1 MKLPA
6 RDYGYLLPF
15 GIVGGIFAIVTA
27 TQSFQGLGLFVTF
40 VGLPLADRL
49 IGLSRENPTPAQ
61 ERELGPHPWYR
72 GLLFAWAAVQL
83 SLIGLGL
90 WRIHLLVDPPLWK
103 VALLAIPLGLTNGG
117 IGITVA
123 HELGHRSER
132 FDRWVARVLLLSVS
146 YGHFTIEHNQ
156 GHHVRVA
163 TPDDPA
169 TARLGEGFWRFLV
182 RTVPTQYLHAWEL
195 ENARCRRNAGRA
207 LVVGNAMLWLTL
219 VPLVLVGGLFA
230 VGGAK
235 LAVYFAAQSAFSI
248 LLLEAVNY
256 VEHYGLRRRELST
269 GRYEP
274 VAPHHSWNASFAI
287 TNWTLFALQRHSDHH
302 ASPGRPYQLLRHVDG
317 APQLPAGYPVMIML
331 ALVPPLW
338 HRVMAPR
345 AQEAARLGAPAEQP
359 GPALEA

>member
-15 GIVGGIFAIVTA
+15 AIVGGIFAIVTA
-27 TQSFQGLGLFVTF
+27 TQRFQGLGLLVTF

-49 IGLSRENPTPAQ
+49 VGLSRQNPSAAQ
-61 ERELGPHPWYR
+61 EQSLGAHPWYR

-83 SLIGLGL
+83 ALIPLGL
-90 WRIHLLVDPPLWK
+90 WRIHQHPELPLWK

-123 HELGHRSER
+123 HELGHRRER

-163 TPDDPA
+163 TPEDPA
-169 TARLGEGFWRFLV
+169 TARLGEGFWRFVV
-182 RTVPTQYLHAWEL
+182 RTIPAQYLHAWHL
-195 ENARCRRNAGRA
+195 ENARCRRAGGRA
-207 LVVGNAMLWLTL
+207 LSVGNAMVWLTL
-219 VPLVLVGGLFA
+219 VPLLTLGGLA
-230 VGGAK
+230 WVGGAP
-235 LAVYFAAQSAFSI
+235 LALYFAAQSAFSI

-256 VEHYGLRRRELST
+256 VEHYGLRRRELSP
-269 GRYEP
+269 GHYEP

-345 AQEAARLGAPAEQP
+345 ALAAAQLGAPLGQP
-359 GPALEA
+359 DLALAS